1 MSKENE
7 ITKVTGTELLF
18 LEKELSPTKKPLT
31 LSEMTKKLVYQKTSD
46 QLIQEVKKYDAGC
59 QYEAGDFIYKD
70 YDEPLMV
77 SSKGVE
83 HFKGAVVLKVLR
95 RVPFKEFN
103 CDMLEVDYSGGG
115 VFRKYMDYMKKT
127 KTQVLLPANCEGKAM
142 PPEKMEKKED
152 PRLTELPMTD
162 RDLKTLERN
171 LEAALF
177 KSAKFFNW
185 NEYWQLAEKRVEIQ
199 DEKVK
204 DIENHITETQSS
216 ASTAEL
222 AGKFFNVHS
231 SDEAFDLFCMSLNF
245 CLEKKFKK
253 DFVYVSPL
261 EWGKWHLKKV
271 LNSLSLNS
279 PLSAP
284 KAALPALA
292 ETEKGETAQIQNF
305 PLKHYLTWREILSG
319 GLKIPRSL
327 NKELSSSK
335 EYMFTD
341 IEEGKDYTV
350 YYYPTLGFFLGLK
363 DFYQN
368 HNVLQGASLTLERKG
383 LTEFHFWLKKSKK
396 KLSFMKIAYSPED
409 DKFARTD
416 DEVFTFCLPNKIIHI
431 EKNTLDG
438 LISLYPQRD
447 NLNLTDLL
455 VLVYKNFGLESEGFS
470 LHYLR
475 AYHLVDILKQTTQED
490 IEKTLLGSPEFIAS
504 DKKKGTFFYREK
516 MKREEEVEAELPP
529 EIGAEFP
536 VEEEIKEVPV
546 SVSAA
551 ETPAGE
557 GVAGMIE
564 GREGVRGEARFEA
577 PQAAVE
583 GIIEREKPTARKEK
597 PPRKKK
603 ARMEGE
609 RDLRARKGAKKI
621 IEEKIELEESEQEAQ
636 IAVKAKEKKEAEEE
650 ARPKEKKPEGKPLVS
665 KEPVFGLFA
674 EKLKSALNK
683 KKKQEKK

>member
-1 MSKENE
+1 
-7 ITKVTGTELLF
+7 
-18 LEKELSPTKKPLT
+18 
-31 LSEMTKKLVYQKTSD
+31 
-46 QLIQEVKKYDAGC
+46 
-59 QYEAGDFIYKD
+59 
-70 YDEPLMV
+70 
-77 SSKGVE
+77 
-83 HFKGAVVLKVLR
+83 
-95 RVPFKEFN
+95 
-103 CDMLEVDYSGGG
+103 
-115 VFRKYMDYMKKT
+115 MDYMKKT
-127 KTQVLLPANCEGKAM
+127 KTQVLLPANCEGKATA
-142 PPEKMEKKED
+142 PEKMEKKED

-162 RDLKTLERN
+162 RDLKALERN

-204 DIENHITETQSS
+204 DIENHIAGTQSS

-292 ETEKGETAQIQNF
+292 GTEKGETAQIQNF

-319 GLKIPRSL
+319 GLKIPKSL

-335 EYMFTD
+335 EYTFTD
-341 IEEGKDYTV
+341 TEEGKDYTV

-383 LTEFHFWLKKSKK
+383 LTQFHFWLKKSKK
-396 KLSFMKIAYSPED
+396 KLSFIKIAYNPED
-409 DKFARTD
+409 DKFALTD
-416 DEVFTFCLPNKIIHI
+416 EEVFTFCLPNKIIHV
-431 EKNTLDG
+431 EKNTLDN

-447 NLNLTDLL
+447 NLNLTELL

-516 MKREEEVEAELPP
+516 MKREEEVEAGVPP

-674 EKLKSALNK
+674 EKLKSALDK
-683 KKKQEKK
+683 KKKEEKK